1 MGVPRQ
7 SMERR
12 AKSSDSRTREIPW
25 KILFNLFQLWKVIH
39 FVSVEWC
46 GTTSLIYS
54 SIHFWPSVREFER
67 SCISLT
73 SSPIHFRPSYVWTI
87 SCVTLKSTIPFW
99 PFIGNFNVTYEFAHS
114 FTALYTQVSTINC
127 LTYDFA
133 HLCLALHT
141 GVCMITF
148 VTYEFVG
155 SFSALHTEVCWN
167 TKQQYI
173 IEIAQLF

>member
-12 AKSSDSRTREIPW
+12 AKSSDSRMREIPW
-25 KILFNLFQLWKVIH
+25 KILFNLFQLWNSKH
-39 FVSVEWC
+39 FVYPVEWC

-54 SIHFWPSVREFER
+54 SIHFW
-67 SCISLT
+67 
-73 SSPIHFRPSYVWTI
+73 PSYVWTI

-114 FTALYTQVSTINC
+114 FSALYTEVRTINC

-148 VTYEFVG
+148 VTYEFVV
-155 SFSALHTEVCWN
+155 SFSALHTDVCWI